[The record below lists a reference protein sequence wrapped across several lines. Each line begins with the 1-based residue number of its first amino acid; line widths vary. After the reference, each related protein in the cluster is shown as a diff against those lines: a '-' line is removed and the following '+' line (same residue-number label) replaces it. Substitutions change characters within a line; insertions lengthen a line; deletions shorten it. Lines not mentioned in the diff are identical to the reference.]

1 MSDDTR
7 ETIPLTSPLAVL
19 TTRTT
24 QEHIMTTHST
34 TDLEPGDFV
43 QHPVFGHGLV
53 GGGKQIL
60 HLARDG
66 FVYAAIDLTGWE
78 RVETCTA
85 DERRILN
92 DFREVASGEAQE
104 AVYPEAGV
112 VIAPHDAFK
121 QRPELVRPGH
131 VQVRVN
137 DLDLGRWEGVFE
149 GGGWNHATRVAIRAA
164 NALAAQRAEST
175 PPADEPEIVGDGCAC
190 WVTPEHTWTTYGS
203 AVEPGSQS
211 EYNPRCPKH
220 GEKPTSA
227 TITLYCPDCGEAITN
242 TAMVE
247 VNREGER
254 YLDFCNVNV
263 HTCPPAQPDEPTL
276 FGARIVVTDDLSG
289 KAERWCRQHDE
300 YWASENGALMT
311 WAYLTQRGAVT
322 LGWDE

>member
-1 MSDDTR
+1 
-7 ETIPLTSPLAVL
+7 
-19 TTRTT
+19 
-24 QEHIMTTHST
+24 MTT
-34 TDLEPGDFV
+34 TDLKPGDLV
-43 QHPVFGHGLV
+43 QHPEKGRGIVVALGEDADGSPLTAI
-53 GGGKQIL
+53 GYLDTSGRY
-60 HLARDG
+60 RDTYG
-66 FVYAAIDLTGWE
+66 LTGWE
-78 RVETCTA
+78 RVET
-85 DERRILN
+85 I
-92 DFREVASGEAQE
+92 
-104 AVYPEAGV
+104 
-112 VIAPHDAFK
+112 
-121 QRPELVRPGH
+121 RPGH

-300 YWASENGALMT
+300 YWANEDSELMT
-311 WAYLTQRGAVT
+311 WAYLCQRGTVT
-322 LGWDE
+322 IGWDE